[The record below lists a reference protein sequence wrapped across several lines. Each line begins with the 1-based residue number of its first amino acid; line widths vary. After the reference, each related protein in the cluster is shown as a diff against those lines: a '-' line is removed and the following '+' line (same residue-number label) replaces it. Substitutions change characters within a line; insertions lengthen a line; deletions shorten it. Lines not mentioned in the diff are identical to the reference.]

1 MNVDTG
7 KRITRQFKLL
17 VQEKARTK
25 FSLKLTRHNFTRI
38 WNKTDEEVRN
48 VNHRSKFKQTLRVFY
63 LNTYHRQVICLIPT
77 CLECS

>member
-1 MNVDTG
+1 MNVDTD

-38 WNKTDEEVRN
+38 WNKIDEEVRN

-63 LNTYHRQVICLIPT
+63 LNTYHRQVICLNPT
-77 CLECS
+77 CQECS